1 MPADG
6 SASTKCASAR
16 YSDRHGTDVDAA
28 GARSRAMDPDE
39 STIHSSYKS
48 CSEKCSRGANQ
59 AYPTSLSRFAAR
71 DSLVTPETPPDRTPV
86 PTRKRASAPGALNLA
101 MRRHPVLSGRP
112 GRFYPIGASRFALT
126 ACVARR
132 RMFGF
137 RPLWARLRE
146 FASAPMRPM
155 FQHSNRRRRCGG
167 ENDTDPGYQE
177 GWRSAD
183 LHHAAGSFSNR
194 WLDGFVDPHVG
205 EGQVA
210 PRPVAISAHA
220 GRRRGKKYR

>member
-1 MPADG
+1 
-6 SASTKCASAR
+6 
-16 YSDRHGTDVDAA
+16 
-28 GARSRAMDPDE
+28 MDPDE

-132 RMFGF
+132 RMFE
-137 RPLWARLRE
+137 L
-146 FASAPMRPM
+146 
-155 FQHSNRRRRCGG
+155 
-167 ENDTDPGYQE
+167 
-177 GWRSAD
+177 
-183 LHHAAGSFSNR
+183 
-194 WLDGFVDPHVG
+194 
-205 EGQVA
+205 
-210 PRPVAISAHA
+210 
-220 GRRRGKKYR
+220 

>member
-1 MPADG
+1 MPTDG
-6 SASTKCASAR
+6 RASTKCASAR

-101 MRRHPVLSGRP
+101 MRRHPVLSDDPEDFIPSARP
-112 GRFYPIGASRFALT
+112 GSRSPRVSLGEGCSTLDHYGRGFVLIRLGTNAPDVSALKSEAGGAQRERHRSGIS
-126 ACVARR
+126 R
-132 RMFGF
+132 RMEIG
-137 RPLWARLRE
+137 
-146 FASAPMRPM
+146 
-155 FQHSNRRRRCGG
+155 
-167 ENDTDPGYQE
+167 
-177 GWRSAD
+177 
-183 LHHAAGSFSNR
+183 
-194 WLDGFVDPHVG
+194 
-205 EGQVA
+205 
-210 PRPVAISAHA
+210 
-220 GRRRGKKYR
+220 

>member
-71 DSLVTPETPPDRTPV
+71 DSLVTPETPPDRNPLRSSTLGRVRAFFIPGKNKQIEMRRMPSAAKCNVSLTRNSCASTAGLSQPSLSLPRTAAPPQVLASNSTSVALHIV
-86 PTRKRASAPGALNLA
+86 PDQNWLSMWRIALPDGRSSGMLNLTRA
-101 MRRHPVLSGRP
+101 KDVL
-112 GRFYPIGASRFALT
+112 
-126 ACVARR
+126 
-132 RMFGF
+132 
-137 RPLWARLRE
+137 
-146 FASAPMRPM
+146 
-155 FQHSNRRRRCGG
+155 
-167 ENDTDPGYQE
+167 
-177 GWRSAD
+177 RSAKR
-183 LHHAAGSFSNR
+183 FSR
-194 WLDGFVDPHVG
+194 H
-205 EGQVA
+205 
-210 PRPVAISAHA
+210 S
-220 GRRRGKKYR
+220 